1 MRVDWVPFSASGL
14 VAGATALSIGALLMP
29 QAEEA
34 SDMLRL
40 ADGDAGR
47 WMAVALLY
55 FASSVGLVIGLPSI
69 LTLFDRKG
77 LRTGLTAV
85 GVFTI
90 GCVGIAGF
98 AMLLVF
104 FRSLVVTHA
113 IDIET
118 IDRVSSEVG
127 LSAFLYGWIGAFYLG
142 ELLLGI
148 ALLRAGST
156 PKWIPAVLIAHVA
169 LLPISS
175 FLPGEIQSMT
185 TLLITVGLCG
195 VGITANQHATR
206 VPTDLSY

>member
-14 VAGATALSIGALLMP
+14 VAGATALSIGSLLMP

-40 ADGDAGR
+40 ADQDGGR

-55 FASSVGLVIGLPSI
+55 FASSVALVIGLPVI
-69 LTLFDRKG
+69 LTLFDRRG
-77 LRTGLTAV
+77 FRTGLTAV

-113 IDIET
+113 ITAGT
-118 IDRVSSEVG
+118 IDQVSSETG
-127 LSAFLYGWIGAFYLG
+127 LAAVLYGWIGAFYLG
-142 ELLLGI
+142 ELLLAI
-148 ALLRAGST
+148 ALLRAGT
-156 PKWIPAVLIAHVA
+156 APKWIACVLIAHVA
-169 LLPISS
+169 LLPVSS
-175 FLPGEIQSMT
+175 FLPGELQSMT
-185 TLLITVGLCG
+185 TLLITIGLCG
-195 VGITANQHATR
+195 VGITANQHAAR
-206 VPTDLSY
+206 VPSDVSY